1 MDNYEMELLGRAHE
15 AKLRVIDMAEDVERE
30 RARPFVL
37 LRPRMFPDGDQWC
50 ALYGDNLQDG
60 VAGFGDTP
68 ANAAVDFDV
77 QWISAKLRRARV

>member
-15 AKLRVIDMAEDVERE
+15 AKLRVIDMAEYVERE

-50 ALYGDNLQDG
+50 ALYGDNLHDG

-77 QWISAKLRRARV
+77 QWLNAKARV

>member
-77 QWISAKLRRARV
+77 QWLNAKARV